1 MKNILIL
8 LCVTFF
14 QFQSSN
20 AQSQFELEGVV
31 VPRTL
36 DINGSSLKLSGFGV
50 RSKMWVD
57 VYVQALYL
65 TIITQEAKEII
76 DGNTEMAIRIQ
87 ITSNMVS
94 SNKFSKSVNNGL
106 EKSAGKDLESLRPKI
121 DLLISML
128 KDEIVKDDVFNMVY
142 NPKDSSMWIYKNDK
156 LKGKVKGMDF
166 KKAFFGIWLS
176 EKPVD
181 QELKNNL
188 LGKY

>member
-156 LKGKVKGMDF
+156 LKGKVQGMDF

-181 QELKNNL
+181 QELKDNL

>member
-1 MKNILIL
+1 ML
-8 LCVTFF
+8 
-14 QFQSSN
+14 SS
-20 AQSQFELEGVV
+20 
-31 VPRTL
+31 
-36 DINGSSLKLSGFGV
+36 FGV
-50 RSKMWVD
+50 RSKMWVN
-57 VYVQALYL
+57 VYVQVLYL
-65 TIITQEAKEII
+65 TIITQDAKEIV

-87 ITSNMVS
+87 IASNMVS
-94 SNKFSKSVNNGL
+94 SNKFSRSLINEL

-121 DLLISML
+121 DLLINML

-181 QELKNNL
+181 QDLKNNL

>member
-14 QFQSSN
+14 QSQSSN

-76 DGNTEMAIRIQ
+76 EGNTEMAIRIQ

-156 LKGKVKGMDF
+156 LKGKVQGMDF

>member
-156 LKGKVKGMDF
+156 LKGKVQGMDF